1 MRVVTK
7 QFTKEVLLSTA
18 FVLFVLVALF
28 GFFELIQQ
36 LEEVRADY
44 PISLALLL
52 TGLTLPLRVYEIMPI
67 AVLLAAVYTM
77 SRWASTSEFT
87 ALRVAGLSPLHL
99 TSALL
104 IPGIVLVGLTFTI
117 GEYVSPWASRYA
129 LTAESQVRDRAIT
142 ARGFDSGVW
151 VRDVVENER
160 IRYINVKALSAADR
174 SSTGAWRMFEYD
186 AGGRL
191 LRMVH
196 AEAARFERGH
206 GWELRD
212 VRIVEYP
219 EIDRED
225 PTAPQEPIRA
235 TQEKAY
241 YLPSE
246 VGPDILNVMTSKP
259 EHMSMQ
265 DLARYIAHLESTGQ
279 SAERYQVTLWSKAF
293 YPVAVLVMLALAMPF
308 AYMNARSGGLAI
320 KMFFGVLIGILFY
333 ALNNVFSY
341 VGTVNTWP
349 PLVATL
355 TPSVVM
361 LALAAGAMYWVEHR

>member
-129 LTAESQVRDRAIT
+129 LTAEARCAT
-142 ARGFDSGVW
+142 ARSRPGGSIPASGCATSS
-151 VRDVVENER
+151 RT
-160 IRYINVKALSAADR
+160 SASAT
-174 SSTGAWRMFEYD
+174 ST
-186 AGGRL
+186 
-191 LRMVH
+191 
-196 AEAARFERGH
+196 
-206 GWELRD
+206 
-212 VRIVEYP
+212 
-219 EIDRED
+219 
-225 PTAPQEPIRA
+225 
-235 TQEKAY
+235 
-241 YLPSE
+241 
-246 VGPDILNVMTSKP
+246 
-259 EHMSMQ
+259 
-265 DLARYIAHLESTGQ
+265 
-279 SAERYQVTLWSKAF
+279 
-293 YPVAVLVMLALAMPF
+293 
-308 AYMNARSGGLAI
+308 
-320 KMFFGVLIGILFY
+320 
-333 ALNNVFSY
+333 
-341 VGTVNTWP
+341 
-349 PLVATL
+349 
-355 TPSVVM
+355 
-361 LALAAGAMYWVEHR
+361 

>member
-1 MRVVTK
+1 MKVVTK
-7 QFTKEVLLSTA
+7 QFTREILLSTA

-52 TGLTLPLRVYEIMPI
+52 TALTLPLRVYEIMPI

-104 IPGIVLVGLTFTI
+104 IPGIILVGFTFTI
-117 GEYVSPWASRYA
+117 GEYVSPWANRYA

-142 ARGFDSGVW
+142 AKGFDSGVW
-151 VRDVVENER
+151 VRDVIENDR
-160 IRYINVKALSAADR
+160 TRYINVKALSAKDR
-174 SSTGAWRMFEYD
+174 ALTGAWRMFEYD

-196 AEAARFERGH
+196 ADAARFEQGR
-206 GWELRD
+206 GWELHD

-225 PTAPQEPIRA
+225 PAAPQEPISVR
-235 TQEKAY
+235 QEEAFF
-241 YLPSE
+241 LPSE
-246 VGPDILNVMTSKP
+246 VSPDILNVMTSKP
-259 EHMSMQ
+259 EYMSMQ
-265 DLARYIAHLESTGQ
+265 DLSRYISHLETTGQ
-279 SAERYQVTLWSKAF
+279 RAERYQVTFWSKAF
-293 YPVAVLVMLALAMPF
+293 YPLAVLVMLALSMPF
-308 AYMNARSGGLAI
+308 AYMNARSGGLAL

-349 PLVATL
+349 PLVASL

-361 LALAAGAMYWVEHR
+361 LFFAAGAMYWVERR